1 MLPYSY
7 IIPYLLP
14 YSYYHV
20 TLFLYQNSVE
30 INGWVDKLL
39 YNYSLINGYRVFLG
53 EQLNQVLVLVS
64 AQFRPPTYSYRVKV
78 S

>member
-1 MLPYSY
+1 MLPYHT
-7 IIPYLLP
+7 LHVTLFL
-14 YSYYHV
+14 YHV

-39 YNYSLINGYRVFLG
+39 YNYSLIKGYRVVLG

-64 AQFRPPTYSYRVKV
+64 AQIRPPTYYSYQVKV

>member
-7 IIPYLLP
+7 IIPYMLYTLFL
-14 YSYYHV
+14 YHV

-39 YNYSLINGYRVFLG
+39 YNYSLINGYRVVLG

-64 AQFRPPTYSYRVKV
+64 AQFRPPTYY
-78 S
+78 